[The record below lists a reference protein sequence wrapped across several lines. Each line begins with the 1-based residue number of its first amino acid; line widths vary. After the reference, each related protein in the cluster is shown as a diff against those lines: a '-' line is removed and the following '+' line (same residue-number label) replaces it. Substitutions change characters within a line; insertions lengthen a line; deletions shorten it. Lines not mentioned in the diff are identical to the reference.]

1 MNLEDDGNY
10 LHLSPYNFKDTSFRF
25 KISFCKCFQF
35 HFSYISIELDQD
47 EERASMGFGS
57 ADDYYSDAFDYYD
70 DARAGTIIFT
80 TLDILIAVK
89 IV

>member
-1 MNLEDDGNY
+1 MLKTNVITIRQLEYFNRS
-10 LHLSPYNFKDTSFRF
+10 LFLSFRF

-70 DARAGTIIFT
+70 DAARAGTIIFT
-80 TLDILIAVK
+80 TFEI
-89 IV
+89 